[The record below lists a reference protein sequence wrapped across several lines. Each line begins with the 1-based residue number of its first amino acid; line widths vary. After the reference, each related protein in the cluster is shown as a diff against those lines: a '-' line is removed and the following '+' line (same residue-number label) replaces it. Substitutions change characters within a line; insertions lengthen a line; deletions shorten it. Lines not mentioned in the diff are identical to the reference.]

1 MSKQRTKKV
10 KLVIEPWP
18 RVSPEDELLLV
29 RIVVPYVR
37 WLQPQ
42 LVRRLVHDNRMQF
55 SAWQELLR
63 RKATYPHLYLWPNTA
78 CAYPGFRRKVGKHEK
93 AGTAGAHSLLLDK
106 SGNQMGHKPWELLA
120 TTASDF
126 KKLRKQYE
134 LVHLFPHKP
143 AEWKKLLPQ
152 LPEQVQ
158 KAIPQAW
165 HRRLKANGLP
175 GLFSN
180 PANTCFLPN
189 ALVRPTDGQSLLR
202 QVLWKQAL
210 RLYGSSS
217 LLPPPLA
224 KAFRL
229 WLRSQP
235 DPTDLQWSKAYH
247 GENSALQKLLDDRNQ
262 RLLSF
267 QKQ

>member
-1 MSKQRTKKV
+1 M
-10 KLVIEPWP
+10 
-18 RVSPEDELLLV
+18 
-29 RIVVPYVR
+29 
-37 WLQPQ
+37 
-42 LVRRLVHDNRMQF
+42 HDNRLHY
-55 SAWQELLR
+55 SAWRQLLR
-63 RKATYPHLYLWPNTA
+63 RKAIYSHLYLWPNSA

-134 LVHLFPHKP
+134 LVHLFPHKS

-152 LPEQVQ
+152 LPDEVRNS
-158 KAIPQAW
+158 IPLAW
-165 HRRLKANGLP
+165 QRRLKAHGLP

-180 PANTCFLPN
+180 PANTCFLPS
-189 ALVRPTDGQSLLR
+189 ALVRPTDGQSMLR

-217 LLPPPLA
+217 LLPQPIA
-224 KAFRL
+224 NAFKL
-229 WLRSQP
+229 WLRDQP
-235 DPTDLQWSKAYH
+235 DPSDLQWSTAYH
-247 GENSALQKLLDDRNQ
+247 GEHSALQKLLVDRSE
-262 RLLSF
+262 RLAAF